1 MRELVI
7 NAFAHRSYLEHNAPV
22 FLAIYDTRVE
32 ITSPGGFPRGQTAE
46 RAVAGY
52 SKIRN
57 EVLAKALNYMRFI
70 EEWGS
75 GLKRVNEV
83 LGEYGVKK
91 VVVDDTGFAVR
102 MNVYRNQARGGETV
116 NPKNASKKRTGAT
129 VNATVSATVNATVS
143 DMIVEI
149 VRANPGIRRPRLL
162 ELLPT
167 IKRGTLTRRLSDL
180 SGVIEFRGAPKTGGY
195 YCK

>member
-75 GLKRVNEV
+75 GLKRVNEE
-83 LGEYGVKK
+83 LGEYGIGK
-91 VVVDDTGFAVR
+91 VSVDDAGFAVR

-162 ELLPT
+162 EHLPT

>member
-1 MRELVI
+1 
-7 NAFAHRSYLEHNAPV
+7 
-22 FLAIYDTRVE
+22 
-32 ITSPGGFPRGQTAE
+32 
-46 RAVAGY
+46 
-52 SKIRN
+52 
-57 EVLAKALNYMRFI
+57 MRFI

-129 VNATVSATVNATVS
+129 VNATVS

-162 ELLPT
+162 ALLPT